1 MIQQFKKDTKF
12 ALVVFGLRLE
22 HRITVKL
29 LNYAGDWLDQTPSY
43 VEITM
48 HTV

>member
-1 MIQQFKKDTKF
+1 MNFDRFLIVIKQFKKDNKF

-29 LNYAGDWLDQTPSY
+29 
-43 VEITM
+43 
-48 HTV
+48 